1 MPISDSIESAVLSQ
15 RVAAEINRLTE
26 QQTEAM
32 QKATVICMTG
42 DETKEYNERRSRI
55 AELVEQLAMI
65 TGHGAL

>member
-32 QKATVICMTG
+32 QKATVIGMTG
-42 DETKEYNERRSRI
+42 DEAKEYNERRSRI

-65 TGHGAL
+65 TGRGVL